1 MPGLLSTERLARAR
15 PRWSR
20 SVMSARIRERR
31 ERTVE
36 RAFRRMVARG
46 EIPREFA
53 AQFDKPDPRR
63 R

>member
-1 MPGLLSTERLARAR
+1 MPGLLSTERLTRAR

-20 SVMSARIRERR
+20 SVMTARIRQRR
-31 ERTVE
+31 ERAVE

-53 AQFDKPDPRR
+53 EQCDMPDLRR